1 MALDVITKRC
11 GPRTEDST
19 PDTAEMVGLL
29 VVVGDGHDHMIESR
43 SCRVVTP
50 GCHLGELFCCAAR

>member
-1 MALDVITKRC
+1 MVLDVITKRC

-19 PDTAEMVGLL
+19 PGTAESAGLL
-29 VVVGDGHDHMIESR
+29 MVVGVWHDHMIESR

-50 GCHLGELFCCAAR
+50 GCHLGELFGCAAR